1 MFDWPGAHFSSSLFP
16 KQTKTIN
23 TNKKVIITMTKSM
36 TVNTTKTAST
46 KPPLVTPKT
55 PAPKVVVA
63 QSDYDSALQAIDY
76 VMKDEYSSKPS
87 EEESTNN
94 EVEDD
99 ETMEEEKDNKNDDE
113 NESTTDDASM
123 KVDEKDMDGE
133 KEEDE
138 TEEQKQ
144 QRQQLKMTRVKDA
157 FLEQVHISLKE
168 RLYQIV
174 NPIPD
179 DEFHKRSRGHIMQ
192 QQIEEE
198 QEEEEFL
205 VAQEEAERVAK
216 EDARRYQEEMHSM
229 DCNTDYDEHELL
241 DQDAV
246 KRARELRDQVRS
258 TAADMKQ
265 KQDVILTRAIQ
276 LAQREVRLVTN
287 DILLEEAQTVSKN
300 TTDNNE
306 GIKRHDARRML
317 LQQMKVSLQAM
328 LSSVSKMVEGDLP
341 EHLVDLQDTIDTI
354 EKSLTKKQ
362 QPGSLSQTEQAIL
375 SRTNEG
381 MDYCINGK
389 NDLDGPST
397 IVEEEDELDDMNNP
411 YLFLADFL
419 GRY

>member
-1 MFDWPGAHFSSSLFP
+1 M
-16 KQTKTIN
+16 TI
-23 TNKKVIITMTKSM
+23 
-36 TVNTTKTAST
+36 NTTKTAST
-46 KPPLVTPKT
+46 MPPLVTPKT

-76 VMKDEYSSKPS
+76 VMKDEYASKLS
-87 EEESTNN
+87 EEDSTNG
-94 EVEDD
+94 VAD
-99 ETMEEEKDNKNDDE
+99 ETMEEENNNNHDDK
-113 NESTTDDASM
+113 NESDKDDAST
-123 KVDEKDMDGE
+123 KDCQKDMDVE

-138 TEEQKQ
+138 TEEQTQ
-144 QRQQLKMTRVKDA
+144 QQQQQKMFRVKDA

-174 NPIPD
+174 DPIPD
-179 DEFHKRSRGHIMQ
+179 GEFHKRSRGHIVQ

-198 QEEEEFL
+198 QDEEEFL
-205 VAQEEAERVAK
+205 VAQEKAERVAK
-216 EDARRYQEEMHSM
+216 EDARRYQEAMHSI

-276 LAQREVRLVTN
+276 LAKREVRLVTN
-287 DILLEEAQTVSKN
+287 DILLEEAQPGNKN
-300 TTDNNE
+300 ATDNNE
-306 GIKRHDARRML
+306 IVKRHDARRLL

-328 LSSVSKMVEGDLP
+328 LASVSKKVDDELP
-341 EHLVDLQDTIDTI
+341 ENLVDLQDTIDTI
-354 EKSLTKKQ
+354 EKSLMKKH

-381 MDYCINGK
+381 MDYGINSK
-389 NDLDGPST
+389 NDLNGT
-397 IVEEEDELDDMNNP
+397 MVEEDDELDDMANP
-411 YLFLADFL
+411 YMFLADFL
-419 GRY
+419 GQY